1 MTVPMR
7 RILKLKA
14 IKVNTTAVDSN
25 NIGVAALERV
35 STWKMRY
42 VVEIM
47 LKWKGILHNHE

>member
-1 MTVPMR
+1 MTVAMR

-14 IKVNTTAVDSN
+14 IKVNTAAIDSN
-25 NIGVAALERV
+25 NIGVAALERI

-47 LKWKGILHNHE
+47 LKWKEILHNHE